1 MLYNA
6 RSREKTIMKVDLIEV
21 EQEDVI
27 VKRIMELK
35 LRQYKI
41 SE

>member
-6 RSREKTIMKVDLIEV
+6 RSKEKTIMKVDLIEL
-21 EQEDVI
+21 EEEDVI
-27 VKRIMELK
+27 MKRIMELK